1 MGWPVGDQPKTFFL
15 SIVPGSGSAAV
26 FHNVQLSSIAPKRH
40 ILMKTMTKELQS
52 PPGYT
57 AFLKEI
63 KKRIHSAQ
71 VRASFAV
78 S

>member
-1 MGWPVGDQPKTFFL
+1 
-15 SIVPGSGSAAV
+15 
-26 FHNVQLSSIAPKRH
+26 VQLSSIAPKRH
-40 ILMKTMTKELQS
+40 IPMKTMTKELQS